1 MAPRYYKA
9 FTLVEVLV
17 VIVII
22 SMLVALLLP
31 AIAGARAR
39 ARQASCLNNQSQ
51 VAKAILQHE
60 SAKGHFPGYV
70 NQLGKTMKT
79 KLGLE
84 ASKSLANQPNLSWVV
99 VILEPLGHAD
109 LWKEWR
115 VGNRQPVA
123 LSEVVCP
130 SDLLKVGQGG
140 KLSFV
145 VNCGISDYLIDDTGY
160 REDAKTYT
168 TYNSSL
174 DIYDPGFGL
183 FFNHDGTRLGTV
195 KKTTLGADG
204 IADGASQTLMLSENL
219 NATDWSTTVVQSGV
233 GMVWWSD
240 AVFNPL
246 PETVNVN
253 GPESANP
260 DHARFHARPSSNHP
274 GGANAIYADG
284 HGEFLSERM
293 DYAVLRDMMISD
305 QSRARQAKLI
315 Q

>member
-31 AIAGARAR
+31 AITGARAR

-70 NQLGKTMKT
+70 NQLGKTGAR
-79 KLGLE
+79 LGLD
-84 ASKSLANQPNLSWVV
+84 ASTSLASQADLSWVV

-115 VGNRQPVA
+115 VKTGSHQAVA

-130 SDLLKVGQGG
+130 SDLLKVGKPGA
-140 KLSFV
+140 LSFV
-145 VNCGISDYLIDDTGY
+145 VNCGISDYVDD
-160 REDAKTYT
+160 ANAYT

-174 DIYDPGFGL
+174 DIYDAGFGL

-195 KKTTLGADG
+195 KKSTIGADG
-204 IADGASQTLMLSENL
+204 IADGASQTLMLSENRKE
-219 NATDWSTTVVQSGV
+219 NVSWATTVVQNEV

-253 GPESANP
+253 GPESAN
-260 DHARFHARPSSNHP
+260 ARFNARPSSNHP

-293 DYAVLRDMMISD
+293 DYAVLRDMMISN

-315 Q
+315 P

>member
-70 NQLGKTMKT
+70 NQLGKPITT
-79 KLGLE
+79 KLGLD
-84 ASKSLANQPNLSWVV
+84 AGGSLASQGNLSWVTM
-99 VILEPLGHAD
+99 ILEPLGHAD

-115 VGNRQPVA
+115 VKTGTHQVVA

-130 SDLLKVGQGG
+130 SDLLKVGQPG

-145 VNCGISDYLIDDTGY
+145 VNCGISDFGDDV
-160 REDAKTYT
+160 AKYPTDL
-168 TYNSSL
+168 N
-174 DIYDPGFGL
+174 IYDPAWGL
-183 FFNHDGTRLGTV
+183 FFNHNGAPKSTI
-195 KKTTLGADG
+195 GADG

-219 NATDWSTTVVQSGV
+219 KATIWNFLDPTIVTNTPLATQSDL

-293 DYAVLRDMMISD
+293 DYAVLRDMMISN

-315 Q
+315 P

>member
-70 NQLGKTMKT
+70 NQLGKTGAR
-79 KLGLE
+79 LGLD
-84 ASKSLANQPNLSWVV
+84 ASTSLASQADLSWVV
-99 VILEPLGHAD
+99 MILEPLGHAD

-115 VGNRQPVA
+115 IKTGSHQPVA

-145 VNCGISDYLIDDTGY
+145 VNCGISDFGDDV
-160 REDAKTYT
+160 DAYKK
-168 TYNSSL
+168 YNPSL

-240 AVFNPL
+240 AVLSPL

-253 GPESANP
+253 GPASPTIASLN
-260 DHARFHARPSSNHP
+260 ARPSSNHP

>member
-39 ARQASCLNNQSQ
+39 ARRASCLNNQSQ
-51 VAKAILQHE
+51 VAKAILQYE

-70 NQLGKTMKT
+70 NQLGKAITT
-79 KLGLE
+79 KLGLD
-84 ASKSLANQPNLSWVV
+84 ASLASQADLSWVA

-115 VGNRQPVA
+115 VKTGSHPAVA

-130 SDLLKVGQGG
+130 RDLLKVGQGG
-140 KLSFV
+140 ALSFV
-145 VNCGISDYLIDDTGY
+145 VNCGISDYLIDENGHSD
-160 REDAKTYT
+160 DAKAYT

-174 DIYDPGFGL
+174 DIYDAGFGL
-183 FFNHDGTRLGTV
+183 FFNHDLTRPGIT
-195 KKTTLGADG
+195 KKSTIGADG

-219 NATDWSTTVVQSGV
+219 KATIWNFLDPTIVTNTPLATQSDV
-233 GMVWWSD
+233 GMGWWSD

-246 PETVNVN
+246 TETVNVN
-253 GPESANP
+253 GPESAN
-260 DHARFHARPSSNHP
+260 ARFNARPSSNHP
-274 GGANAIYADG
+274 GGANAI
-284 HGEFLSERM
+284 
-293 DYAVLRDMMISD
+293 
-305 QSRARQAKLI
+305 
-315 Q
+315 

>member
-70 NQLGKTMKT
+70 NQLGKATIT
-79 KLGLE
+79 KLGLNGGG
-84 ASKSLANQPNLSWVV
+84 SLANQPNLSWVV

-115 VGNRQPVA
+115 VKTGSHPAVA

-140 KLSFV
+140 ALSFV
-145 VNCGISDYLIDDTGY
+145 VNCGISDYLIDGSVYSD
-160 REDAKTYT
+160 DAEAYKK
-168 TYNSSL
+168 YNPSL

-183 FFNHDGTRLGTV
+183 FFNHNGTPKSTI
-195 KKTTLGADG
+195 GADG

-219 NATDWSTTVVQSGV
+219 EATNWATTVLQSGV
-233 GMVWWSD
+233 GMVWWSNK
-240 AVFNPL
+240 VFTSL

-253 GPESANP
+253 GPGPAN
-260 DHARFHARPSSNHP
+260 ARFNARPSSNHP

-305 QSRARQAKLI
+305 QSRAKTLLTP
-315 Q
+315 

>member
-39 ARQASCLNNQSQ
+39 ARRASCLNNQSQ

-70 NQLGKTMKT
+70 NQLGKAITT
-79 KLGLE
+79 KLGLK
-84 ASKSLANQPNLSWVV
+84 AGDSLASQGNLSWVTM
-99 VILEPLGHAD
+99 ILEPLGHAD

-115 VGNRQPVA
+115 VRPATPAAADARIVA

-130 SDLLKVGQGG
+130 SDLLKVGQPG

-145 VNCGISDYLIDDTGY
+145 VNCGISDFGDDV
-160 REDAKTYT
+160 AKYPTDL
-168 TYNSSL
+168 N
-174 DIYDPGFGL
+174 IYDPAWGL
-183 FFNHDGTRLGTV
+183 FFNHNGAPKSTI
-195 KKTTLGADG
+195 GADG

-219 NATDWSTTVVQSGV
+219 NATNWATGVAQSDV
-233 GMVWWSD
+233 GMLWWFTASTYPWSSRLEAASVNSPLD
-240 AVFNPL
+240 PAVVTQNPRL
-246 PETVNVN
+246 Y
-253 GPESANP
+253 
-260 DHARFHARPSSNHP
+260 ARPSSNHP

-293 DYAVLRDMMISD
+293 DYGVFCDMMISN
-305 QSRARQAKLI
+305 QSRAKTLLTP
-315 Q
+315 

>member
-70 NQLGKTMKT
+70 NQLGKATTT
-79 KLGLE
+79 KLGLD
-84 ASKSLANQPNLSWVV
+84 ASKSLANRADLSWVV

-115 VGNRQPVA
+115 VGSGQAVA

-130 SDLLKVGQGG
+130 SDLLKVGQPGR
-140 KLSFV
+140 LSFV
-145 VNCGISDYLIDDTGY
+145 VNCGISDYLIDDKGY
-160 REDAKTYT
+160 SEDAAAYT
-168 TYNSSL
+168 GYNSSL

-183 FFNHDGTRLGTV
+183 FFNHDLTRPRIT
-195 KKTTLGADG
+195 KKSTIGADG

-219 NATDWSTTVVQSGV
+219 EATNWATTVLQSGV
-233 GMVWWSD
+233 GMVWWSNK
-240 AVFNPL
+240 VFTSL

-253 GPESANP
+253 GPGPAN
-260 DHARFHARPSSNHP
+260 ARFLARPSSNHP

-293 DYAVLRDMMISD
+293 DYAVLRDMMISN

-315 Q
+315 P

>member
-84 ASKSLANQPNLSWVV
+84 ASGSLANQANLSWVV

-145 VNCGISDYLIDDTGY
+145 VNCGISDFGDDV
-160 REDAKTYT
+160 DAYKK
-168 TYNSSL
+168 YNPSL

-219 NATDWSTTVVQSGV
+219 EATIWATHGGPKRRRHGMVVQH
-233 GMVWWSD
+233 
-240 AVFNPL
+240 AVSLCP
-246 PETVNVN
+246 
-253 GPESANP
+253 
-260 DHARFHARPSSNHP
+260 RR
-274 GGANAIYADG
+274 
-284 HGEFLSERM
+284 
-293 DYAVLRDMMISD
+293 
-305 QSRARQAKLI
+305 
-315 Q
+315 

>member
-39 ARQASCLNNQSQ
+39 ARRASCLNNQSQ
-51 VAKAILQHE
+51 VAKAILQYE

-70 NQLGKTMKT
+70 NQLGKAITT
-79 KLGLE
+79 KLGLD
-84 ASKSLANQPNLSWVV
+84 ASLASQADLSWVA

-115 VGNRQPVA
+115 VGSRQPVA

-130 SDLLKVGQGG
+130 SDLLKVGQPG

-145 VNCGISDYLIDDTGY
+145 VNCGISDYLIDENGHSD
-160 REDAKTYT
+160 DAKAYT

-174 DIYDPGFGL
+174 DIYDAGFGL
-183 FFNHDGTRLGTV
+183 FFNHDLTRPGIT
-195 KKTTLGADG
+195 KKSTIGADG

-219 NATDWSTTVVQSGV
+219 NATNWATTVVQSGV

-253 GPESANP
+253 GPESAN
-260 DHARFHARPSSNHP
+260 ARFNARPSSNHP

-293 DYAVLRDMMISD
+293 DYAVLRDMMISN

-315 Q
+315 P

>member
-70 NQLGKTMKT
+70 NQLGKATKT
-79 KLGLE
+79 KLGLDGGG
-84 ASKSLANQPNLSWVV
+84 SLANQPNLSWVV

-115 VGNRQPVA
+115 VGSRQPVA

-140 KLSFV
+140 ALSFV
-145 VNCGISDYLIDDTGY
+145 VNCGISDYLIDGSVYSD
-160 REDAKTYT
+160 DAEAYKK
-168 TYNSSL
+168 YNPSL

-183 FFNHDGTRLGTV
+183 FFNHNGTPKSTI
-195 KKTTLGADG
+195 GADG

-219 NATDWSTTVVQSGV
+219 EATNWATTVLQSGV
-233 GMVWWSD
+233 GMVWWSNK
-240 AVFNPL
+240 VFTSL

-253 GPESANP
+253 GPGPAN
-260 DHARFHARPSSNHP
+260 ARFNARPSSNHP

-293 DYAVLRDMMISD
+293 DYAVLRDMMISN

-315 Q
+315 P

>member
-70 NQLGKTMKT
+70 NQLGKATKT
-79 KLGLE
+79 KLGLDGGG
-84 ASKSLANQPNLSWVV
+84 SLANQPNLSWVV

-115 VGNRQPVA
+115 VKTGSHPAVA

-130 SDLLKVGQGG
+130 SDLLKVGQVGA
-140 KLSFV
+140 LSFV
-145 VNCGISDYLIDDTGY
+145 VNCGISDFGVDVAEYPPNVQD
-160 REDAKTYT
+160 K
-168 TYNSSL
+168 
-174 DIYDPGFGL
+174 IYDPAWGL
-183 FFNHDGTRLGTV
+183 FFNHNGVPKSTI
-195 KKTTLGADG
+195 GADG

-219 NATDWSTTVVQSGV
+219 DATIWTSLKDGPVAAQRDV
-233 GMVWWSD
+233 GMVWWFTASTYSWSSRLEAASVNSPLD
-240 AVFNPL
+240 PAVVSQNPRL
-246 PETVNVN
+246 Y
-253 GPESANP
+253 
-260 DHARFHARPSSNHP
+260 ARPSSNHP
-274 GGANAIYADG
+274 GGANAVYADG

-293 DYAVLRDMMISD
+293 DYGVFCDMMISN
-305 QSRARQAKLI
+305 QSRAKTLLTP
-315 Q
+315 

>member
-39 ARQASCLNNQSQ
+39 ARRASCLNNQSQ
-51 VAKAILQHE
+51 VAKAILQYE

-70 NQLGKTMKT
+70 NQLGKATAT
-79 KLGLE
+79 KLGLD
-84 ASKSLANQPNLSWVV
+84 ASKSLANRADLSWVV

-115 VGNRQPVA
+115 VGSGQAVA

-130 SDLLKVGQGG
+130 SDLLKVGQPGR
-140 KLSFV
+140 LSFV
-145 VNCGISDYLIDDTGY
+145 VNCGISDYLINGSGPSGDVAEYPTNVQD
-160 REDAKTYT
+160 K
-168 TYNSSL
+168 
-174 DIYDPGFGL
+174 IYDPAWGL
-183 FFNHDGTRLGTV
+183 FFNHNGAPKSTI
-195 KKTTLGADG
+195 GADG

-219 NATDWSTTVVQSGV
+219 NATNWATGVAQSDV
-233 GMVWWSD
+233 GMVWWFTASTYSWSSWLEAASVNSPLD
-240 AVFNPL
+240 PVVVTQNPRL
-246 PETVNVN
+246 Y
-253 GPESANP
+253 
-260 DHARFHARPSSNHP
+260 ARPSSNHP
-274 GGANAIYADG
+274 GGANAVYADG

-293 DYAVLRDMMISD
+293 DYGVFCDMMISN
-305 QSRARQAKLI
+305 QSRAKTLLTP
-315 Q
+315 